1 VERHHPAR
9 ARRARGVTL
18 IELLVVVIIAGALA
32 AIALPAYSRY
42 HERARVRQGV
52 ADLMQMQ
59 LRLQQFETANG
70 EFPETLADAGL
81 DDRLDPWG
89 RPYRYLNVVTAPNRG
104 ALRKDRNL
112 VPINSDYDLYSAGP
126 DGESRPPLTA
136 RHSRDDLIRAGNGSF
151 FGIAEDY

>member
-1 VERHHPAR
+1 MKRRCPTR
-9 ARRARGVTL
+9 AERARGVTL
-18 IELLVVVIIAGALA
+18 IELMVVVVIAGALA
-32 AIALPAYSRY
+32 AIALPAYVRY
-42 HERARVRQGV
+42 QERALVRQGV
-52 ADLMQMQ
+52 ADLMQLQ

-70 EFPETLADAGL
+70 EFPETLADADL

-89 RPYRYLNVVTAPNRG
+89 RPYRYLNVATAPNRG

-112 VPINSDYDLYSAGP
+112 VPINSDYDLYSVGP

-151 FGIAEDY
+151 FGVAEDY